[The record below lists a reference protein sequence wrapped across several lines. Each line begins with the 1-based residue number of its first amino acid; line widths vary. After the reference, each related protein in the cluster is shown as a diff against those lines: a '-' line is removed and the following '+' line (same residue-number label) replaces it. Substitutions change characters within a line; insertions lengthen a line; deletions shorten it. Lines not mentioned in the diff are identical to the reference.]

1 MNGRFIT
8 VKTFQA
14 QQRNDQNVLS
24 SVELIQNISKINP
37 KYMQRDL
44 AKKSLTE
51 NTQTYTDTKMI
62 KIQKTSRFFYAPFLF
77 WILGNNKDNYMEQ
90 IFKTSSGASTG
101 LSTPYCWD
109 LQEWGSDTILYTLK
123 LSCDKHLAKLL
134 STINCKT

>member
-1 MNGRFIT
+1 M
-8 VKTFQA
+8 K
-14 QQRNDQNVLS
+14 NDIPTKQCNYYSEWEVYYSETLSKLNSENVLS

-77 WILGNNKDNYMEQ
+77 WIPGNNKDNYMEQ
-90 IFKTSSGASTG
+90 IHPLVPLLTIYTI
-101 LSTPYCWD
+101 LLD
-109 LQEWGSDTILYTLK
+109 LQEWGRDTQVK
-123 LSCDKHLAKLL
+123 L
-134 STINCKT
+134 